1 MQQKLLLIGVD
12 GVRLDIVRKE
22 NHAPN
27 INRILNNG
35 SSAEMTMEV
44 PTISRPGWSSILT
57 GTTHAQH
64 GVQDNTFRGNRLYEC
79 PDFLTRAA
87 VAHPMMKTV
96 AASSWP
102 PLVDPAGPGPVIAT
116 RNDQIISC
124 HHRLVVR
131 DGETYGYRLA
141 DSEIARFAVISIS
154 NDPADASFIYLGEAR
169 CLFRSA
175 TPLLVL

>member
-1 MQQKLLLIGVD
+1 MLLNSASTDKNRHNELRNPRDSAKGLSMQQKLLLIGVD

-44 PTISRPGWSSILT
+44 PTISGPGWSSILT

-102 PLVDPAGPGPVIAT
+102 PIGGSCRSWSGYCNTQRSDYLLSSPFGGT
-116 RNDQIISC
+116 RW
-124 HHRLVVR
+124 
-131 DGETYGYRLA
+131 
-141 DSEIARFAVISIS
+141 
-154 NDPADASFIYLGEAR
+154 
-169 CLFRSA
+169 
-175 TPLLVL
+175 

>member
-44 PTISRPGWSSILT
+44 PTISGPGWSSILT

-79 PDFLTRAA
+79 PDFFDTC
-87 VAHPMMKTV
+87 
-96 AASSWP
+96 W
-102 PLVDPAGPGPVIAT
+102 
-116 RNDQIISC
+116 
-124 HHRLVVR
+124 
-131 DGETYGYRLA
+131 
-141 DSEIARFAVISIS
+141 
-154 NDPADASFIYLGEAR
+154 
-169 CLFRSA
+169 
-175 TPLLVL
+175 LLLIR